1 MKYLFLTWSNLKR
14 KKLRTLLTMFSIIV
28 AFMLFAL
35 LAAIHMALAGGVQFA
50 GKDRLIVRHKISL
63 IQLLPASYEARLER
77 IPGVN
82 AAVGQTWFGGYY
94 QDPKNF
100 FFQCPVNPEEF
111 MEMFPEFIISP
122 ETKKKW
128 LETRTG
134 AVAGRM
140 TAEKYGWKIGDKI
153 PIISPLWTHDNGDQS
168 WQFDLV
174 GTYDGAK
181 KGTDTTSL
189 FFRYDYFDEARP
201 AWGKGLVGWY
211 TIRIRDT
218 SQVAQIA
225 AAVDRE
231 FENSPAETKTEP
243 EGAFAS
249 SFVKQM
255 GNITLIVGAIMGAVF
270 FTILLVAGNTMAQ
283 AVRERIGELGVLK
296 AIGFTSRQVMMLVLL
311 ESCLMALLGA
321 VIGLALA
328 WAVISRGDPTNG
340 MLPLFFLPFRDV
352 LYGLAIALTLGLATG
367 IIPSIQALKLRVADA
382 LRRM

>member
-1 MKYLFLTWSNLKR
+1 VKYLFLTWSNLKR

-28 AFMLFAL
+28 AFMLYAL
-35 LAAIHMALAGGVQFA
+35 LAAIHMAFAGGVQFA

-63 IQLLPASYEARLER
+63 IQLLPASYEARIER
-77 IPGVN
+77 IPGVVS
-82 AAVGQTWFGGYY
+82 AVAQTWFGGYY

-100 FFQCPVNPEEF
+100 FFQCPVVPEEF
-111 MEMFPEFIISP
+111 LDMFPEFLVAP
-122 ETKKKW
+122 EVKKAW

-134 AVAGRM
+134 AIAGKS

-153 PIISPLWTHDNGDQS
+153 PIISPLWTHDNGDQL

-181 KGTDTTSL
+181 KGADTTSL

-201 AWGKGLVGWY
+201 AWGKGQVGWY
-211 TIRIRDT
+211 TIRIKDT
-218 SQVAQIA
+218 SQVTQIA
-225 AAVDRE
+225 AAIDKE

-255 GNITLIVGAIMGAVF
+255 GNITLIVGAIMAAVF

-296 AIGFTSRQVMMLVLL
+296 AIGFTNRQMMGLVLL
-311 ESCLMALLGA
+311 ESCLMALLGGA
-321 VIGLALA
+321 IGLGFA
-328 WAVISRGDPTNG
+328 WLLISRGDPTNG
-340 MLPLFFLPFRDV
+340 MMPLFFLPVRDV
-352 LYGLAIALTLGLATG
+352 LYGLAIALALGLATG
-367 IIPSIQALKLRVADA
+367 IFPSVQALRLRVADA